1 MHGIGCAVARRSAGP
16 LRLRPAP
23 AAAGHLA
30 VPRKNYI
37 DHGVTDQSSI
47 LRFIEDTNEGPI
59 VGEWLRSLPRDC
71 GLDVGSGTGPYG
83 QDLLRGGR
91 LALKGLPGSTR
102 RTQVGGRKRKP
113 RWVSEGSTHQFCCLV
128 DPDGTAQGKRDA
140 VHLSST
146 HQC

>member
-83 QDLLRGGR
+83 QDLPRGGR
-91 LALKGLPGSTR
+91 LALKGCLDRLGVSPPILALASLAARAGAFGS
-102 RTQVGGRKRKP
+102 
-113 RWVSEGSTHQFCCLV
+113 SLHQ
-128 DPDGTAQGKRDA
+128 
-140 VHLSST
+140 H
-146 HQC
+146 